1 MGMAMN
7 TQETG
12 RSQRHHNERGNGNG
26 YGSGGYSHNRNY
38 RQSGYNHRNNQDT
51 ATIRIQSQ
59 YRQRNHHGNDHH
71 QNHQELNNHRPQRLY
86 NRSRGGLTENRGR
99 GRGRGNKNLYQRKQ
113 WKPKDTQSDAHAKE
127 KEESKQHDATE
138 FNLETSLN
146 VSKGL
151 EYKLKDNGTIWF
163 YEHFMDESAVQSLW
177 KELMT
182 LNFQQPD
189 YKVRGRIVKLP
200 RLQSHMKD
208 KGVTREMASLTQTQ
222 EGHPWSKSMTIVK
235 NKIEKLCNCKFQY
248 VLINW
253 YRNGKDSIGWHCDDE
268 AIPKCKN
275 VVGSV
280 SLGGPRE
287 FIFRHKDWKK
297 KKIPQVEF
305 VLTSRC
311 LVVMKDDTQVS
322 WQHSV
327 PKSRELQNPRINLTF
342 RQICSGCKWC
352 KPFFSFDSM

>member
-1 MGMAMN
+1 MSDNKTRQQIHCTFTN
-7 TQETG
+7 TT
-12 RSQRHHNERGNGNG
+12 SI
-26 YGSGGYSHNRNY
+26 YS
-38 RQSGYNHRNNQDT
+38 
-51 ATIRIQSQ
+51 
-59 YRQRNHHGNDHH
+59 
-71 QNHQELNNHRPQRLY
+71 
-86 NRSRGGLTENRGR
+86 
-99 GRGRGNKNLYQRKQ
+99 
-113 WKPKDTQSDAHAKE
+113 AKE

-138 FNLETSLN
+138 YKLEKSLD
-146 VSKGL
+146 VSKGV

-182 LNFQQPD
+182 LNYQQPEFH
-189 YKVRGRIVKLP
+189 RGGNIVKLP

-222 EGHPWSKSMTIVK
+222 DGHSWSKSMTIIK
-235 NKIEKLCNCKFQY
+235 ETIERLCDCKFQY

-253 YRNGKDSIGWHCDDE
+253 YRDGKDSIGWHCDDE

-287 FIFRHKDWKK
+287 FIFRHRDWKK
-297 KKIPQVEF
+297 KGIPKVEF
-305 VLTSRC
+305 MLTSGC

-322 WQHSV
+322 WQHTV
-327 PKSRELQNPRINLTF
+327 PKSRKFQNPRINLTF
-342 RQICSGCKWC
+342 RQVCNGCKWC
-352 KPFFSFDSM
+352 RK